1 MAGND
6 CRGEKETMKRAVD
19 VAFAIVAVIVIT
31 LAVIS
36 ISRRR
41 HVESMMC
48 GNYISSIG
56 LATEVWAQD
65 NHNILPNNFIEMSN
79 ELTMTKIL
87 ICPGDRTRQPAKD
100 FASLTPTNSS
110 YVLLTPGVP
119 WNDTNAFLRCQVHGH
134 LGYADGTVFDG
145 KQRRSKIF
153 PK

>member
-1 MAGND
+1 
-6 CRGEKETMKRAVD
+6 MKRLTD
-19 VAFAIVAVIVIT
+19 VVFAIVAV
-31 LAVIS
+31 AVIS
-36 ISRRR
+36 IAVISVFRR
-41 HVESMMC
+41 HQVESLMC

-56 LATEVWAQD
+56 LATRVWSGD
-65 NHNILPNNFIEMSN
+65 NGNMLPSNFVVMSN

-87 ICPGDRTRQPAKD
+87 ICPGDKSRQPAKD
-100 FASLTPTNSS
+100 FVSFMPTNSS
-110 YVLLTPGVP
+110 YELLTPGVP

>member
-1 MAGND
+1 
-6 CRGEKETMKRAVD
+6 MKRLID
-19 VAFAIVAVIVIT
+19 VVFAIVAVVVIS
-31 LAVIS
+31 LAVLS

-41 HVESMMC
+41 QVESLMC
-48 GNYISSIG
+48 GNYMSSIG
-56 LATEVWAQD
+56 FATRVWSED
-65 NHNILPNNFIEMSN
+65 NHNLLPNNFIEMSN

-87 ICPGDRTRQPAKD
+87 ICPGDKSRQAAKD
-100 FASLTPTNSS
+100 FVSLTATNSS

-134 LGYADGTVFDG
+134 SGYADGTVFDG